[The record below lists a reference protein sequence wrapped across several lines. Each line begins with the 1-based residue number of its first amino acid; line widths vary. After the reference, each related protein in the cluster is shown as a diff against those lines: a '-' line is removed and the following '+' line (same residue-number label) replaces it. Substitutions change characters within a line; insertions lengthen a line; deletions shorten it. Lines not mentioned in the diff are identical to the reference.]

1 MIQYGNCSNHA
12 MITLWCLSHPA
23 SAYVI
28 PLPPLLYCSPLST
41 RALDPCLWHGAHCAW
56 LFLWQVTA
64 FWGQAPWTPWYT
76 YLIPVSVHMFHPNPQ
91 VYFWFCSLYVCIN
104 YCYIYIYYTFSSQS
118 EAFLRMVNWILISV
132 CAKFTACWS
141 VQPPTPASI
150 WLIIWLLLQHGS

>member
-1 MIQYGNCSNHA
+1 MSSDHA
-12 MITLWCLSHPA
+12 KSMSAEMPSLHQHQFQIVACLQISSDCKICRGVGRPLQTKILSPGVFRWPDLRCDCPKLPLWCLSPPA

-41 RALDPCLWHGAHCAW
+41 QALDPCLWHGAHCAW

-91 VYFWFCSLYVCIN
+91 VYFLF
-104 YCYIYIYYTFSSQS
+104 
-118 EAFLRMVNWILISV
+118 
-132 CAKFTACWS
+132 
-141 VQPPTPASI
+141 
-150 WLIIWLLLQHGS
+150 